1 MTTSR
6 NKKDIKK
13 RETNKTRKNKT
24 GEKMFIKS
32 FINKMF
38 TLQITLKMVH
48 WTTRSYSIHK
58 ATDKSMEKIM
68 PLIDSFVET
77 FLGKYKYGKIK
88 QDLIKSVQVKKI
100 NTSSDLHKFI
110 NDNVKYLTSLNSY
123 NMNETNDDLMGIRDS
138 ILSELNVLRYL
149 LHLEK

>member
-6 NKKDIKK
+6 NNKGSKK

-24 GEKMFIKS
+24 SENTFIKS
-32 FINKMF
+32 FINNMF

-58 ATDKSMEKIM
+58 ATDESMEKIM
-68 PLIDSFVET
+68 PLIDNFVET

-88 QDLIKSVQVKKI
+88 QNLIKSVQVKRI

-110 NDNVKYLTSLNSY
+110 NDNVKYLTALNSY